1 LGCCHY
7 FFVVVVVI
15 VVGVD
20 DLVVIVVMVANVVV
34 VGSLL
39 WSLRSDYCVPYL
51 TITEINMIK
60 KKEEQ
65 LGAKIVTSCRFPF
78 NKSSMGMA

>member
-1 LGCCHY
+1 LGCCHC
-7 FFVVVVVI
+7 FIVVVVVI

-20 DLVVIVVMVANVVV
+20 DVVVVVVMVVYVVV

-39 WSLRSDYCVPYL
+39 WSLRSGYCVPYL
-51 TITEINMIK
+51 TITEINIIK

-78 NKSSMGMA
+78 NKSSMGIA